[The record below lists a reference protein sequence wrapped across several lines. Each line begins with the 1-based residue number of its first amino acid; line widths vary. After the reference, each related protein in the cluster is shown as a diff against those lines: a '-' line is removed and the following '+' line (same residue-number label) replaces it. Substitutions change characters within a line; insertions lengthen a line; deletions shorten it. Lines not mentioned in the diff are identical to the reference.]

1 MLGWIHE
8 PAGGRA
14 RGGVVICPPLGREL
28 GQTYATLRVLAD
40 SLAAEGLLAMRFDY
54 VGTGDS
60 AGDHSTL
67 DQVECWLGG
76 VAEAVEYVR
85 AAGALSVSLVG
96 LRVGALLA
104 AHAVARCQPIA
115 QLVLWDPCV
124 SGKSYLREQTRL
136 YQLKVEVSE
145 PSTPES
151 VTAGMVFS
159 PDTARALGALELADV
174 EFSVPHVASVLL
186 MPTPEHATSA
196 AIEAIAAQPGVELVE
211 ATEQGGLLDVASQD
225 AAVPHGTLDEISTY
239 LLRHA
244 TSPTAMTEYKVC
256 DEAMVG
262 ATPDG
267 RPIVERLLRVGP
279 RQLFA
284 VVTSIE
290 APIGATIVCVSQ
302 ANAHR
307 VGPARLWPEMAR
319 LAAAQGVSTV
329 RYDRRSVGDSPVD
342 HDAVVPAYSH
352 EPVEDLA
359 DVVRATCPDQSTLA
373 LVGLCSGAWASIVAA
388 GSDVHPH
395 SVYSINPG
403 SWQLRPAPRPRAE
416 VAAPTAPAFETSF
429 AAGSRLRGRI
439 KSLMPYAVRLQRA
452 RRGRTELPEVL
463 LAPVVKRGIAVTLM
477 FGSWDATHFAD
488 MSGQRA
494 IRRMRRRGVATLV
507 VDPVIEHSLIVR
519 TGRDLVARR
528 IIDEVAAIARP

>member
-1 MLGWIHE
+1 
-8 PAGGRA
+8 
-14 RGGVVICPPLGREL
+14 
-28 GQTYATLRVLAD
+28 
-40 SLAAEGLLAMRFDY
+40 
-54 VGTGDS
+54 
-60 AGDHSTL
+60 
-67 DQVECWLGG
+67 
-76 VAEAVEYVR
+76 
-85 AAGALSVSLVG
+85 
-96 LRVGALLA
+96 
-104 AHAVARCQPIA
+104 CQPIS

-124 SGKSYLREQTRL
+124 SGRAYLREQTRL

-145 PSTPES
+145 PRTPES
-151 VTAGMVFS
+151 VTVGMVFS

-174 EFSVPHVASVLL
+174 EFSVPHVSGVLL
-186 MPTPEHATSA
+186 MPRPERATSA
-196 AIEAIAAQPGVELVE
+196 AIEAIAARPGVELVE
-211 ATEQGGLLDVASQD
+211 ATEQTGLLDVPSQD
-225 AAVPHGTLDEISTY
+225 VAMPHATVNEISTY
-239 LLRHA
+239 LALHA
-244 TSPTAMTEYKVC
+244 TSPTSMPEYNMTEYKVC

-290 APIGATIVCVSQ
+290 APNGATIVCVSQ

-342 HDAVVPAYSH
+342 HDGVVPAYTH
-352 EPVEDLA
+352 EAVEDLA
-359 DVVRATCPDQSTLA
+359 DVVTAICADQSRLA
-373 LVGLCSGAWASIVAA
+373 LVGLCSGAWASIVVA
-388 GSDVHPH
+388 GSEVHPH

-403 SWQLRPAPRPRAE
+403 SWQLRPAPQPQAQGAPPTTRP
-416 VAAPTAPAFETSF
+416 AASF
-429 AAGSRLRGRI
+429 AASRLRTRI
-439 KSLMPYAVRLQRA
+439 KALMPYALALRGA
-452 RRGRTELPEVL
+452 RKGRTELPEVL

-477 FGSWDATHFAD
+477 FGSWDATHFAE

-494 IRRMRRRGVATLV
+494 IRRMRRRGVARLV
-507 VDPVIEHSLIVR
+507 VDPEIEHSLIVR

-528 IIDEVAAIARP
+528 IVDEVAAIARP